1 MINFTSPLVL
11 SPVADTAQE
20 VGDVILPESVG
31 VPSGAVYAF
40 FIDYVYGDEQVK

>member
-1 MINFTSPLVL
+1 MT
-11 SPVADTAQE
+11 SPVADTARE

-40 FIDYVYGDEQVK
+40 FIDYVYGGEFCHYFQSL